1 MNLKMQRTR
10 VMSIVGR
17 TWVGA
22 ILDEV
27 RARFYRSTFE
37 LRVAKGACYKSL
49 EKNVPGKRNSERPV

>member
-1 MNLKMQRTR
+1 MKMQRTR

-27 RARFYRSTFE
+27 RVYKSTFE